1 MMHDLT
7 DEPWAVIQLASGKR
21 RVERCQLMLQPPN
34 TRGRPRADDRKTL
47 NGILYVLRTG
57 CA

>member
-7 DEPWAVIQLASGKR
+7 DKPWAVIQLASSKR
-21 RVERCQLMLQPPN
+21 RVERQQRIFPPPN

-47 NGILYVLRTG
+47 NAIL
-57 CA
+57 